1 VFQVQKSFE
10 VNASFTRFWKHAERS
25 PLCGGIVRTIFGA
38 LRCRRKHGYLPFP
51 HAATDSQRSGR
62 ACGGPFCCRAKI
74 LRALK
79 TKIRSPKIPVPRNL
93 ENLNFALTARFA
105 MGLARAGEDA
115 VRT

>member
-1 VFQVQKSFE
+1 MRRSFLL
-10 VNASFTRFWKHAERS
+10 SR
-25 PLCGGIVRTIFGA
+25 
-38 LRCRRKHGYLPFP
+38 
-51 HAATDSQRSGR
+51 
-62 ACGGPFCCRAKI
+62 KI